1 MGIIFLL
8 FSFFQQRFIYI
19 YIYIYITKTFFSLTE
34 LDVQR
39 DSQHVAAD
47 QREDGRSSG
56 NL

>member
-1 MGIIFLL
+1 MSVYILL
-8 FSFFQQRFIYI
+8 KQFF
-19 YIYIYITKTFFSLTE
+19 FFTE